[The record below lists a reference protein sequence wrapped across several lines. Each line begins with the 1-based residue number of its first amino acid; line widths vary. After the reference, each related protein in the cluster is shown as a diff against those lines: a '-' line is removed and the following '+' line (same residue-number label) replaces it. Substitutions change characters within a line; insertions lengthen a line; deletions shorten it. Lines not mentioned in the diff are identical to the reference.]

1 VRKESVSFPD
11 RLNALAIPIG
21 EVFPVDPGGI
31 ADDVVKLAD
40 GEGGE
45 EIFEEAGPD
54 AVFAF
59 LVELLE
65 VVVGGLEGFG
75 VGRGPREVRQLFREP
90 GYEGG
95 GTQVLDDAFL

>member
-1 VRKESVSFPD
+1 
-11 RLNALAIPIG
+11 
-21 EVFPVDPGGI
+21 VFPVDPGGI

-40 GEGGE
+40 SEGSE

-75 VGRGPREVRQLFREP
+75 VG
-90 GYEGG
+90 
-95 GTQVLDDAFL
+95 